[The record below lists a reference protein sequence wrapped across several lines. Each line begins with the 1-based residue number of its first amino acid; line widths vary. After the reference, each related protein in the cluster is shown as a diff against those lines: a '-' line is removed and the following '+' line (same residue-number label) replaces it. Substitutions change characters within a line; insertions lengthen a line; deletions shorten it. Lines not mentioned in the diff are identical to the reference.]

1 MNHPAFDHLLNE
13 HRALLAHYGRAQLR
27 CSQALTAQARE
38 IERLQAEAIRLR
50 GRLIRRETELAY
62 ARQDQARLAEGL
74 QGLPR
79 RRTLARQLETLA
91 GRLQERARDV
101 LHWQWRAASA
111 AAAAAGNSP
120 GLGLQSALAGAA
132 EGSADD
138 MPAASPWRSV
148 LCIAPGNAGGWIAQR
163 MVPGPDGLAPEAPAA
178 PVAAP
183 ATHVFQEEGGDV
195 DADAL
200 EASLTAADLV
210 ICQTGCLSHND
221 YWRVQDHCKRTGK
234 ACVMVADTPQVIHWM
249 RGVRAG
255 ADSSTDA
262 HSLA

>member
-62 ARQDQARLAEGL
+62 ARQDQTRLAEGL
-74 QGLPR
+74 QLPG
-79 RRTLARQLETLA
+79 Q
-91 GRLQERARDV
+91 
-101 LHWQWRAASA
+101 RAASA
-111 AAAAAGNSP
+111 AAAAAGKGP
-120 GLGLQSALAGAA
+120 GLGLQGALSGAA
-132 EGSADD
+132 EGGADD

-163 MVPGPDGLAPEAPAA
+163 MVPGPDGLAPEASAP

-183 ATHVFQEEGGDV
+183 AAHVFQEEGCDV

-249 RGVRAG
+249 RGVRPG